1 MHRPHLC
8 NMSYTI
14 QMKIKHLIVA
24 AVALLI
30 GTNAMAQTKKSF
42 ILEDLMWGGNNYA
55 NIMPKYYGTAFWGD
69 RLLKLDV
76 DEVSTL
82 ASNKGKAEKPRVL
95 FTTDQLNAAIDTA
108 KYGKVYNLLY
118 AQFPS
123 GSKSEVYLQ
132 TSKLNLLYNWQQ
144 RKVVWSTE
152 RTPGAYANDMSHY
165 SHNEAFVKDWNLYV
179 KTADGKTHQVSTDGS
194 RELQY
199 GLSVHRDEFGIR
211 KGTFWSPKGHLL
223 AFYCMDQSMVTD
235 YPLVDIN
242 HRVAQLAPEKYPMAG
257 MTSHKVTVG
266 VYNPATDKTIYLQA
280 GDPTDRYFT
289 NIAWS
294 PDESTIYMFE
304 LPRTQDKAE
313 LVAYDAHTGARKGVL
328 YTESNA
334 RYVEPCN
341 PIQFLPWDAT
351 KFVMQTRRDGYNHLY
366 LFAADGRQLKQLTK
380 GQFEVISVLGFNT
393 KAKSIIYQ
401 SNQDNP
407 IQYSNYSVNVA
418 TGKVARLDNG
428 QGTHYAALSENGLY
442 LSDRWS
448 SPTTFRQYDLLG
460 TTQPAAAVK
469 LHADAD
475 PWTAYNV
482 PEISGGKIKA
492 ADGKTD
498 LYYRLVKPVGFD
510 PAKKYPTVVYVY
522 GGPHAH
528 NVEAAWNYLARPW
541 EIYMAQRGYV
551 IFVVD
556 NRGSENRGFEFESC
570 THRHLG
576 DIEMQ
581 DQLEG
586 VKFLKSLPYVD
597 ADRIGVHGWS
607 FGGFMTTNLMCSYP
621 DVFKVGVAGGPV
633 IDWKLYEV
641 MYGER
646 YMDTPQ
652 ENPEGYASSSLLNK
666 AKNLKGRLQIIV
678 GYNDP
683 TCVMQHSLSFLRACE
698 DAGTQ
703 PDYFVY
709 PGDGHNM
716 MGHDMV
722 HLHER
727 ITRYFDDY
735 LKK

>member
-42 ILEDLMWGGNNYA
+42 TLEDLMWGGNNYA

-118 AQFPS
+118 AQFPT

-211 KGTFWSPKGHLL
+211 KGTFWSSKGHLL
-223 AFYCMDQSMVTD
+223 AFYRMDQSMVTD

-266 VYNPATDKTIYLQA
+266 VYNPATDKTVYLQA

-328 YTESNA
+328 YTETNA

-366 LFAADGRQLKQLTK
+366 LFTADGRQLKQLTK

-607 FGGFMTTNLMCSYP
+607 FGGFMTTNLICSYP

-633 IDWKLYEV
+633 IDWKYYEV

>member
-42 ILEDLMWGGNNYA
+42 TLEDLMWGGNNYA

-165 SHNEAFVKDWNLYV
+165 SRNEAFVKDWNLYV

-266 VYNPATDKTIYLQA
+266 VYNPATDKTVYLQA

-351 KFVMQTRRDGYNHLY
+351 KSVMQTRRDGYNHLY
-366 LFAADGRQLKQLTK
+366 LFTADGRQLKQLTK